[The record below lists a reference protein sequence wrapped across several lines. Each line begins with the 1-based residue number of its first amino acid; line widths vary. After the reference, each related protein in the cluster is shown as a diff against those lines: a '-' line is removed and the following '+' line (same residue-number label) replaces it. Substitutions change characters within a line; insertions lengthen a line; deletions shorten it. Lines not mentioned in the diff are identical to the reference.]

1 MRKNNSKI
9 LTAVFADAQE
19 LTEGV
24 RAMLNNG
31 NDKLEV
37 LSPIPLPELHDL
49 LPMPPSRV
57 RYFTLC
63 GCIFGAVAG
72 MWFQIMTALQWPL
85 LTGGK
90 PIVSIPAF
98 LVVGFEVT
106 LLFGALAT
114 GVGLLV
120 TAKLPRISKGY
131 YHEGCAQ
138 SDYALIVW
146 HEESDC
152 SPIEGLL
159 REAGAKEIRPA
170 GADA

>member
-1 MRKNNSKI
+1 MRKDDSKI

-19 LTEGV
+19 LIEGV
-24 RAMLNNG
+24 KAMLNNG
-31 NDKLEV
+31 NDELEV

-49 LPMPPSRV
+49 LPLPPSRV
-57 RYFTLC
+57 RYFTLF
-63 GCIFGAVAG
+63 GCVFGAVAG
-72 MWFQIMTALQWPL
+72 MWFQIMTSLQWPL
-85 LTGGK
+85 MTGGK

-114 GVGLLV
+114 AVGLML
-120 TAKLPRISKGY
+120 TARLPRLSKGY

-138 SDYALIVW
+138 GDYALLVW
-146 HEESDC
+146 HEESDY

-159 REAGAKEIRPA
+159 KEAGAKEVRPA
-170 GADA
+170 VADA